1 MSAHATIVGDVRP
14 MLLALLGA
22 VSFVLL
28 IACGNVAN
36 LLLARGT
43 ARRRESAIRA
53 AIGAGR
59 GRLVRQFLTESLV
72 LSVIGTALGVALAW
86 AAMPLLL
93 RAQPADMPRL
103 SEVNIDL
110 TICAFAAAV
119 AAVTTMLFG
128 LLPAWHGAR
137 TTLAESLHA
146 GGRTSTGGARLGRRL
161 RDVLVVVE
169 VALALTLLIGG
180 RLMLRSMSR
189 LLDVDPGFDAA
200 NVLRLSV
207 FLGRPP
213 TARWPPR
220 RPT

>member
-1 MSAHATIVGDVRP
+1 MPPPFRFPGEDVELWAPLGNQLRGTSRESRFMLTVARLDPGVTLESAHQEMALISERLADAYPDENAGWRVSVMSAHATIVGDVRP
-14 MLLALLGA
+14 VLLALLGG

-59 GRLVRQFLTESLV
+59 GRLVRQFLAESLV

-93 RAQPADMPRL
+93 CAQPADMPRL

-110 TICAFAAAV
+110 TICAFTAAV

-128 LLPAWHGAR
+128 LLPA
-137 TTLAESLHA
+137 
-146 GGRTSTGGARLGRRL
+146 
-161 RDVLVVVE
+161 
-169 VALALTLLIGG
+169 
-180 RLMLRSMSR
+180 
-189 LLDVDPGFDAA
+189 
-200 NVLRLSV
+200 
-207 FLGRPP
+207 
-213 TARWPPR
+213 
-220 RPT
+220 